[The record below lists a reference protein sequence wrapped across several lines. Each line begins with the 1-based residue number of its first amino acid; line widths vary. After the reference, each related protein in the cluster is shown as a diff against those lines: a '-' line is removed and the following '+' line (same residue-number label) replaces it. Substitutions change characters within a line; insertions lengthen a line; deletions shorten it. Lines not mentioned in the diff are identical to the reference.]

1 MILSAEQ
8 TKFCSRN
15 VLGKLPE
22 TQSTALFCFYGPKKM
37 KPNNNEM
44 LGIIKEDMGNEKKPY
59 PASLLNLGMS
69 SVALVLAAK
78 DIKPNHSRLEE

>member
-1 MILSAEQ
+1 
-8 TKFCSRN
+8 
-15 VLGKLPE
+15 
-22 TQSTALFCFYGPKKM
+22 M

-59 PASLLNLGMS
+59 PASLLNLGIS

-78 DIKPNHSRLEE
+78 EIKSNHSRLEE

>member
-1 MILSAEQ
+1 
-8 TKFCSRN
+8 
-15 VLGKLPE
+15 
-22 TQSTALFCFYGPKKM
+22 M

-59 PASLLNLGMS
+59 PDSLLNLRMS

-78 DIKPNHSRLEE
+78 EIKPNHSRLEE